1 MFEQNKSNNLFPFST
16 IIYPSLTAE
25 HSEMLTWAGSICLH
39 QVSDHGSCNNSA
51 EQNSTKHSLFVS
63 IFPNHLEKTIGSI
76 GKGKIEWCINMKY
89 CQIISAWMIYNFPF
103 QTSENED
110 LDLEVSDI
118 EVPDYD
124 LEADFDVPDVD
135 FNVSD
140 V

>member
-1 MFEQNKSNNLFPFST
+1 
-16 IIYPSLTAE
+16 
-25 HSEMLTWAGSICLH
+25 
-39 QVSDHGSCNNSA
+39 
-51 EQNSTKHSLFVS
+51 
-63 IFPNHLEKTIGSI
+63 
-76 GKGKIEWCINMKY
+76 MKY
-89 CQIISAWMIYNFPF
+89 CQIISAWMIYNFLF